1 VKNALLFLSLILL
14 LSFCKKEDTDND
26 PIDPPPPDTTSFS
39 IPSTEEIVMYE
50 VNLRALSQGGDLQGV
65 TDRLDEIRELGVN
78 VIWLMPIHPIGQI
91 NTVNSPYCV
100 RNYEEVNP
108 EFGSLND
115 LKQLVDE
122 AHERGIAIV
131 LDWVANHTAWDNPWI
146 ANTDWYT
153 LDGQGNIVHPPGT
166 NWQDVADLNFG
177 SQEMRHAMI
186 GAMKYW
192 IEAADVDG
200 FRCDAADM
208 IPFDFWQQAI
218 DSVSELKDS
227 LIWLAEG
234 AREDHFA
241 AGFQMNYAW
250 DFYAKIKSVFSG
262 VQPAASLV
270 LVNNQEYFNLPA
282 GKHKLRFTTNHDES
296 AWDATPMVL
305 FNGQQ
310 GALAASV
317 ATIFLGGI
325 PMIYGSQ
332 EVGQEENVP
341 FFSNSPVDWSQ
352 NPEML
357 QEYKDI
363 FKIYND
369 MPGIKSG
376 EMTTYS
382 TYDVLAFTRTAG
394 QKEILVLDNLRD
406 KTVTF
411 DVPAALENTAWQN
424 AFDGTGFNMPA
435 TLELEAY
442 QYRIFSR

>member
-1 VKNALLFLSLILL
+1 
-14 LSFCKKEDTDND
+14 
-26 PIDPPPPDTTSFS
+26 
-39 IPSTEEIVMYE
+39 
-50 VNLRALSQGGDLQGV
+50 
-65 TDRLDEIRELGVN
+65 
-78 VIWLMPIHPIGQI
+78 
-91 NTVNSPYCV
+91 
-100 RNYEEVNP
+100 
-108 EFGSLND
+108 
-115 LKQLVDE
+115 
-122 AHERGIAIV
+122 
-131 LDWVANHTAWDNPWI
+131 
-146 ANTDWYT
+146 
-153 LDGQGNIVHPPGT
+153 
-166 NWQDVADLNFG
+166 
-177 SQEMRHAMI
+177 
-186 GAMKYW
+186 
-192 IEAADVDG
+192 
-200 FRCDAADM
+200 
-208 IPFDFWQQAI
+208 
-218 DSVSELKDS
+218 
-227 LIWLAEG
+227 
-234 AREDHFA
+234 
-241 AGFQMNYAW
+241 
-250 DFYAKIKSVFSG
+250 
-262 VQPAASLV
+262 V